1 MKKETASIIISF
13 GGALLFFFG
22 AFGLLKLHW
31 LAAVV
36 LAAGVY
42 GALLLVTR
50 PKRRIGFAD
59 VEALPGGEILEQKLQ
74 EAREDF
80 SSIGHS
86 MEAIEDP
93 AMKLESERLHHTAG
107 RILSYLEENPDKIML
122 ARQFIDYYQ
131 DMASR
136 LLDKYVKLQERGLDT
151 EKTTEL
157 KEQTGKALLALNRAF
172 EGQFEK
178 LMQDEIMD
186 MDADIRLLKQT
197 MRMEGYEEEED

>member
-1 MKKETASIIISF
+1 
-13 GGALLFFFG
+13 
-22 AFGLLKLHW
+22 
-31 LAAVV
+31 
-36 LAAGVY
+36 
-42 GALLLVTR
+42 
-50 PKRRIGFAD
+50 
-59 VEALPGGEILEQKLQ
+59 
-74 EAREDF
+74 
-80 SSIGHS
+80 
-86 MEAIEDP
+86 
-93 AMKLESERLHHTAG
+93 
-107 RILSYLEENPDKIML
+107 ML

-197 MRMEGYEEEED
+197 MRMEGYEE

>member
-1 MKKETASIIISF
+1 
-13 GGALLFFFG
+13 
-22 AFGLLKLHW
+22 
-31 LAAVV
+31 
-36 LAAGVY
+36 
-42 GALLLVTR
+42 
-50 PKRRIGFAD
+50 
-59 VEALPGGEILEQKLQ
+59 
-74 EAREDF
+74 
-80 SSIGHS
+80 
-86 MEAIEDP
+86 
-93 AMKLESERLHHTAG
+93 
-107 RILSYLEENPDKIML
+107 ML

>member
-1 MKKETASIIISF
+1 
-13 GGALLFFFG
+13 
-22 AFGLLKLHW
+22 
-31 LAAVV
+31 
-36 LAAGVY
+36 
-42 GALLLVTR
+42 
-50 PKRRIGFAD
+50 
-59 VEALPGGEILEQKLQ
+59 
-74 EAREDF
+74 
-80 SSIGHS
+80 
-86 MEAIEDP
+86 
-93 AMKLESERLHHTAG
+93 
-107 RILSYLEENPDKIML
+107 
-122 ARQFIDYYQ
+122 
-131 DMASR
+131 MASR